1 MSHDRWKAET
11 RLFPSASRGDN
22 ALGKTEMSG
31 LKNTTVPTTPWIHQ
45 GRPAPA
51 IVLIKLELPRRDLE
65 TAATLPTR
73 LPHHFE
79 TQPVK

>member
-1 MSHDRWKAET
+1 
-11 RLFPSASRGDN
+11 
-22 ALGKTEMSG
+22 MSG